1 MLEKSFSEG
10 LNYEIFIYVSLANI
24 VYLQIIGPCHVKDSI
39 LRHYPTH
46 IFLVSTW
53 LMNPSFLLSHKN
65 EKKIIQF
72 FQVLQYQLSGE
83 VWF

>member
-53 LMNPSFLLSHKN
+53 LMNPPVLLSHKN
-65 EKKIIQF
+65 EKNHSV

-83 VWF
+83 VGF